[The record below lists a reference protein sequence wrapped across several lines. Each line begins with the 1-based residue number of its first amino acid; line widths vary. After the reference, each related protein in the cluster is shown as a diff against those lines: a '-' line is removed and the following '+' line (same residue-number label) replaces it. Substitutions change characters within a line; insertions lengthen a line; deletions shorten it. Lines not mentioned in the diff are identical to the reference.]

1 MALPSFTMRQL
12 LEAGVHFGHHTR
24 RWNPKMAPF
33 IFGVRNKIH
42 IIDLQQTVPM
52 LYRAMQAARDVSTS
66 GGRVL
71 FVGTKRQA
79 SRPIAEAAKRC
90 GQYYVNHRWLGGMLT
105 NWKTASVSIRRLRE
119 LDELLTKDDVGLTKK
134 ELLKIE
140 RERDKLDRSLGGI
153 RELGSLPDILFVIDT
168 VKESIAVQEANKLG
182 IPVVAVIDSNSN
194 PDHITYPIPG
204 NDDSMRAIE
213 LYCSLFADTV
223 LDGLQ
228 EAVAAS
234 AGDVGAMEETLME
247 VLPAETPA
255 KESERTPEKAIPKA
269 AVEETPAAAAAA
281 PKAAAPGVAA
291 GKVTLETPPVSLAP
305 VEEPAAAAT
314 EIPQEKKVKG
324 PKVAAKEIPAGK
336 ATTKKETKKDGEKKV
351 PEKKA
356 PTKKTAPKI
365 GAPKKEAK
373 KALPKAGVKKKASAR
388 KADKDDK
395 KAAAEKGAEEA
406 SKKKSAVKKKD
417 KKS

>member
-79 SRPIAEAAKRC
+79 SRHIAEAAKRC

-119 LDELLTKDDVGLTKK
+119 LDELLTKDDVGFTKK

-255 KESERTPEKAIPKA
+255 KESEKTPEKAIPKA

-395 KAAAEKGAEEA
+395 KSAVEKGEEEA

>member
-119 LDELLTKDDVGLTKK
+119 LDELLTKDDVGFTKK

-255 KESERTPEKAIPKA
+255 QESEKMPEKAIPKA

-395 KAAAEKGAEEA
+395 KSAVEKGEEEA
-406 SKKKSAVKKKD
+406 LKKKSAVKKRD

>member
-12 LEAGVHFGHHTR
+12 LEAGVHFGHNTR

-79 SRPIAEAAKRC
+79 SLPIAEAAKRC

-119 LDELLTKDDVGLTKK
+119 LDELLTKDDVGFTKK

-234 AGDVGAMEETLME
+234 AGDVGAMEETQME

-255 KESERTPEKAIPKA
+255 KESEKTPEKAIPKA
-269 AVEETPAAAAAA
+269 AVEETPAAVAAA
-281 PKAAAPGVAA
+281 PKAAAP
-291 GKVTLETPPVSLAP
+291 GKVTLETPPVSLVH

-314 EIPQEKKVKG
+314 EIPQDKKAKG
-324 PKVAAKEIPAGK
+324 PKVAANEIPARK
-336 ATTKKETKKDGEKKV
+336 ADPKEETKKAAPMKAAKKGGGKKAPEKKV
-351 PEKKA
+351 PA
-356 PTKKTAPKI
+356 KKTAPKREAPKGRGQK
-365 GAPKKEAK
+365 GAP
-373 KALPKAGVKKKASAR
+373 
-388 KADKDDK
+388 
-395 KAAAEKGAEEA
+395 
-406 SKKKSAVKKKD
+406 
-417 KKS
+417 

>member
-12 LEAGVHFGHHTR
+12 LEAGVHFGHNTR

-52 LYRAMQAARDVSTS
+52 LYRAMQAVRDVSTS

-79 SRPIAEAAKRC
+79 SSPIAEAAKRC

-105 NWKTASVSIRRLRE
+105 NWKTASVSIHRLRE
-119 LDELLTKDDVGLTKK
+119 LDELLTKDDVGFTKK

-234 AGDVGAMEETLME
+234 AGDVGAMEETQME

-255 KESERTPEKAIPKA
+255 KESEKTPEKAIPKA
-269 AVEETPAAAAAA
+269 AVEETPAAVAAA
-281 PKAAAPGVAA
+281 PKAAAP
-291 GKVTLETPPVSLAP
+291 GKVTLETPPVSLVH

-314 EIPQEKKVKG
+314 EIPQDKKAKG
-324 PKVAAKEIPAGK
+324 PKVAANEIPARK
-336 ATTKKETKKDGEKKV
+336 ADPKEETKKAAPMKAAKKGGGKKAPEKKV
-351 PEKKA
+351 PA
-356 PTKKTAPKI
+356 KKTAPKREAPKGRGQK
-365 GAPKKEAK
+365 GAP
-373 KALPKAGVKKKASAR
+373 
-388 KADKDDK
+388 
-395 KAAAEKGAEEA
+395 
-406 SKKKSAVKKKD
+406 
-417 KKS
+417 

>member
-79 SRPIAEAAKRC
+79 SRHIAEAAKRC

-119 LDELLTKDDVGLTKK
+119 LDELLTKDDVGFTKK

-255 KESERTPEKAIPKA
+255 QESEKTPEKAIPKA

-356 PTKKTAPKI
+356 PTKKTAPKR

-395 KAAAEKGAEEA
+395 KSAVEKGEEEA

>member
-119 LDELLTKDDVGLTKK
+119 LDELLTKDDVGFTKK

-356 PTKKTAPKI
+356 PTKKTAPKR

-395 KAAAEKGAEEA
+395 KSAVEKGEEEA

>member
-12 LEAGVHFGHHTR
+12 LEAGVHFGHNTR

-119 LDELLTKDDVGLTKK
+119 LDELLTKDDVGFTKK

-234 AGDVGAMEETLME
+234 AGDVGAIEETLME

-255 KESERTPEKAIPKA
+255 QESEKTPEKAIPKA

-356 PTKKTAPKI
+356 PTKKTAPKR

-388 KADKDDK
+388 KVDKDDK
-395 KAAAEKGAEEA
+395 KSAVEKGEEEA

>member
-79 SRPIAEAAKRC
+79 SRHIAEAAKRC

-119 LDELLTKDDVGLTKK
+119 LDELLTKDDVGFTKK

-234 AGDVGAMEETLME
+234 AGDVGAIEETLME
-247 VLPAETPA
+247 VLPAETPT
-255 KESERTPEKAIPKA
+255 KESEKTPEKEIPKA

-291 GKVTLETPPVSLAP
+291 GKVTIETPPVSLAP

-356 PTKKTAPKI
+356 PTKKTAPKR

>member
-119 LDELLTKDDVGLTKK
+119 LDELLTKDDVGFTKK

-247 VLPAETPA
+247 VLPAETPT
-255 KESERTPEKAIPKA
+255 KESEKTPEKEIPKA

-395 KAAAEKGAEEA
+395 KSAVEKGEEEA

>member
-79 SRPIAEAAKRC
+79 SRHIAEAAKRC

-119 LDELLTKDDVGLTKK
+119 LDELLTKDDVGFTKK

-255 KESERTPEKAIPKA
+255 QESEKMPEKAIPKA

-395 KAAAEKGAEEA
+395 KSAVEKGEEEA
-406 SKKKSAVKKKD
+406 LKKKSAVKKKD

>member
-12 LEAGVHFGHHTR
+12 LEAGVHFGHNTR

-79 SRPIAEAAKRC
+79 SRHIAEAAKRC

-105 NWKTASVSIRRLRE
+105 NWKTASVSIHRLRE
-119 LDELLTKDDVGLTKK
+119 LDELLTKDDVGFTKK

-255 KESERTPEKAIPKA
+255 QESEKMPEKAIPKA

-356 PTKKTAPKI
+356 PTKKTAPKR

-395 KAAAEKGAEEA
+395 KSAVEKGEEEA
-406 SKKKSAVKKKD
+406 LKKKSAVKKKD

>member
-119 LDELLTKDDVGLTKK
+119 LDELLTKDDVGFTKK

-255 KESERTPEKAIPKA
+255 QESEKTPEKAIPKA

-395 KAAAEKGAEEA
+395 KSAVEKGEEEA